1 MPTLIAVFAILSL
14 APTTQAQESRPIRP
28 AESQAR
34 LNLEEV
40 LSIGS
45 LSGEYDAF
53 GRVAGIA
60 QDSRGRILVA
70 DRQGAHFKVFDPSGA
85 YLATVG
91 RRGEGPGEFAVPSD
105 ISVGPG
111 DSVFV
116 RDSERG
122 LISVFSPDYDWV
134 RDVRASPAWQVN
146 SVIHGQDGTLVV
158 AAFSRGD
165 RYPVKV
171 LGPDGTILR
180 RAGVPI
186 DAPNLYGFEDSLLGG
201 RLTQAG
207 SGYVHTTKSPYMLSF
222 LDEQLD
228 PVRVC
233 RGPRDLTTDPADV
246 VDASEDGAG
255 IRWGAYRHSVSIVPL
270 GDGMF
275 LNTFRDPG
283 DDWTLLHVVTES
295 CELVA
300 ELEVEVS
307 FTPKVARGDLI
318 VATRR
323 TDYHEVVIYRV
334 SLEGGA
340 EGSR

>member
-1 MPTLIAVFAILSL
+1 MPVLKTVLATLSLIA
-14 APTTQAQESRPIRP
+14 APVQAQESRPIRP

-34 LNLEEV
+34 LKLEEV

-60 QDSRGRILVA
+60 LDSRGRILVA

-91 RRGEGPGEFAVPSD
+91 RRGEGPGEFASPSD
-105 ISVGPG
+105 ISVGLA

-116 RDSERG
+116 GDPQRG
-122 LISVFSPDYDWV
+122 LISVFSPYYDWV
-134 RDVRASPAWQVN
+134 RDVRVSPAWQVN
-146 SVIHGQDGTLVV
+146 SVIPRQDGTLVV
-158 AAFSRGD
+158 AAFSPGD

-186 DAPNLYGFEDSLLGG
+186 DAPNLYGFEASLLGG

-207 SGYVHTTKSPYMLSF
+207 SGYVHSTKSPYMLSF

-228 PVRVC
+228 PVRAC
-233 RGPRDLTTDPADV
+233 QGPRDLTTDPADV

-255 IRWGAYRHSVSIVPL
+255 IRWGRVP
-270 GDGMF
+270 
-275 LNTFRDPG
+275 TFRVHRPA
-283 DDWTLLHVVTES
+283 WRRHVPQHVPRS
-295 CELVA
+295 RGRLDIAACGNRELRTG
-300 ELEVEVS
+300 S
-307 FTPKVARGDLI
+307 GARGRGVLH
-318 VATRR
+318 AQ
-323 TDYHEVVIYRV
+323 
-334 SLEGGA
+334 G
-340 EGSR
+340 GSRGPDRRDAKDGLS